1 MMLAGRGL
9 NIVISFPIF
18 CFGLSNGYQKWQRNI
33 LCWMT
38 YIHFVEMNE
47 IVYFSVWPVEE
58 GARPMAAEKTAE
70 INFAFYP
77 QSKKWRG
84 VESFR

>member
-1 MMLAGRGL
+1 MDIKSV
-9 NIVISFPIF
+9 NEIF
-18 CFGLSNGYQKWQRNI
+18 DVSW
-33 LCWMT
+33 

-47 IVYFSVWPVEE
+47 IVYFFVWAAER
-58 GARPMAAEKTAE
+58 AYPMAAEKTAE

-77 QSKKWRG
+77 QSKKRRG

>member
-1 MMLAGRGL
+1 M
-9 NIVISFPIF
+9 
-18 CFGLSNGYQKWQRNI
+18 
-33 LCWMT
+33 

-58 GARPMAAEKTAE
+58 RAHPAEKTAE

-77 QSKKWRG
+77 QSKKRRG
-84 VESFR
+84 VESFG

>member
-1 MMLAGRGL
+1 MDIKRT
-9 NIVISFPIF
+9 NEIF
-18 CFGLSNGYQKWQRNI
+18 DVSS
-33 LCWMT
+33 

-47 IVYFSVWPVEE
+47 LVYFSIWPVEE
-58 GARPMAAEKTAE
+58 RAHPMTAEKTAE

-77 QSKKWRG
+77 QSKKRLG

>member
-1 MMLAGRGL
+1 MM
-9 NIVISFPIF
+9 
-18 CFGLSNGYQKWQRNI
+18 
-33 LCWMT
+33 
-38 YIHFVEMNE
+38 YIHFIEMNE

-58 GARPMAAEKTAE
+58 RAHPMTAEKTAE

-77 QSKKWRG
+77 QSKKRRG